1 MGIYNIEVTMKS
13 EQGPLA
19 QLPLS
24 IYYDN
29 VLKHMIT
36 VRGTNG
42 KWITEVREL
51 GFVFGTNHYIKLYFG
66 ASGLKIDRIVIRFV
80 EDGKIPF

>member
-1 MGIYNIEVTMKS
+1 
-13 EQGPLA
+13 
-19 QLPLS
+19 
-24 IYYDN
+24 
-29 VLKHMIT
+29 MIT